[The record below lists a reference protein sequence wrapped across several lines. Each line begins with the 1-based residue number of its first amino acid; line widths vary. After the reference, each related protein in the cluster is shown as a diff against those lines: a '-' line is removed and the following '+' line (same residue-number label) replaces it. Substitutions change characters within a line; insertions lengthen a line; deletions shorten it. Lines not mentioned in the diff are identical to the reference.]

1 MMEWA
6 MWEDGRWPPMDS
18 DGEGE
23 MHTLSPIPTKLAV
36 QNHKMG
42 RKGRREGKGRRRG
55 RIFGLVRNLK
65 PANNQ
70 LPAHIEGK

>member
-42 RKGRREGKGRRRG
+42 RKGRRG

-70 LPAHIEGK
+70 LLAHIEGK